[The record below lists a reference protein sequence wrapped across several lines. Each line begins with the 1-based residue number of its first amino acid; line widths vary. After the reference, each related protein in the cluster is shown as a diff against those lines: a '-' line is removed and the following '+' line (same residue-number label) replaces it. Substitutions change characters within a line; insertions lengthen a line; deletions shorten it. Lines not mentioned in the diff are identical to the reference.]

1 MNPETN
7 PLGQLLVEHERVLA
21 DGLAEAL
28 TRSTAARYRCLER
41 RVLHRWTQDVVRAL
55 IESTDHDPAMLVS
68 HIEQLAAERIAAGF
82 RLEEIQ
88 LALTLL
94 ERSCWHLLVAHLAA
108 PELTWELARLTE
120 AIGAAK
126 DQLARRYVQALEAG
140 GAKADPRP
148 LCPAALFEALADS
161 AEPFDR
167 P

>member
-7 PLGQLLVEHERVLA
+7 PLGQLLGEHEHALA
-21 DGLAEAL
+21 EALAEAL
-28 TRSTAARYRCLER
+28 TRSSASRYRCLDR
-41 RVLHRWTQDVVRAL
+41 RLLRQWTGGAVRAL
-55 IESTDHDPAMLVS
+55 IESTDRDPATMVS
-68 HIEQLAAERIAAGF
+68 HVEQLTAERIAAGF
-82 RLEEIQ
+82 RLEDVQ

-108 PELTWELARLTE
+108 PELTWELGRLTE
-120 AIGAAK
+120 AIGTAK
-126 DQLARRYVQALEAG
+126 DHLARRYVQALEAG

-148 LCPAALFEALADS
+148 LCPSALFQVLADS